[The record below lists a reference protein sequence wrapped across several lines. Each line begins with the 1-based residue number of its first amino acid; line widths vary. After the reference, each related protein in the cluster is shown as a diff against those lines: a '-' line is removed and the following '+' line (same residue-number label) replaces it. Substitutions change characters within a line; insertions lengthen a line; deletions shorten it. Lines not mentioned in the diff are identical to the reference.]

1 MDYCTPH
8 FGKPLHE
15 VTLNDLNALFAARKS
30 ETDQLE
36 LKSFGGLGKDHYIR
50 ITSICRRHWERDL
63 IKNDSK
69 GNVFGVL

>member
-15 VTLNDLNALFAARKS
+15 LTLDDLNAFFTTEKI

-36 LKSFGGLGKDHYIR
+36 LKSFGGLGNDHYKALTR
-50 ITSICRRHWERDL
+50 T
-63 IKNDSK
+63 
-69 GNVFGVL
+69 